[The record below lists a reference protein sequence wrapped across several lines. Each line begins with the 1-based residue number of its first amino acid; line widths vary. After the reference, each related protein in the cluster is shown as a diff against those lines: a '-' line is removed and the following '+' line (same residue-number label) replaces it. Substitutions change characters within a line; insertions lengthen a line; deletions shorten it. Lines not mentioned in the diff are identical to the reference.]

1 MTSTPTTPTASGPQ
15 LLDERSLGGILVHLL
30 GLLTGFIGPILVYAI
45 SDHEFTRANA
55 RHALNWHVTV
65 FVLSIV
71 AMVTFFLGADE
82 LTVGG
87 EPTELSLLPAPL
99 DTVFGVV
106 GMVLVIIMMV
116 AILLT
121 FIYTIV
127 ATLKAIF
134 GSIWTYPGSV
144 DIVERLR

>member
-1 MTSTPTTPTASGPQ
+1 MTTTSTASGPE

-30 GLLTGFIGPILVYAI
+30 GLVTGFLGPVLVYAV

-65 FVLSIV
+65 FVLSVV
-71 AMVTFFLGADE
+71 AIVTFFLGADE

-87 EPTELSLLPAPL
+87 ETTELSLLPAPL
-99 DTVFGVV
+99 DTVFWIV
-106 GMVLVIIMMV
+106 GMVLVIAMTI
-116 AILLT
+116 ALLLT
-121 FIYTIV
+121 FVYTIV

-134 GSIWTYPGSV
+134 GSVWTYPGSV
-144 DIVERLR
+144 DVVERFR